1 MFNPT
6 TPYAISR
13 AATDLHLKRLNEN
26 FGLPIIFTRA
36 ANVYG
41 AYQQLYRIIPKTIMM
56 FKLKKKM
63 EIHGKGNSIRSFV
76 HINDVCKAILLILE
90 KGKLGNTYH
99 ISNNQKIS
107 VISLVRKI
115 SKLMNIDFKRN
126 IKFVNDRKGKDK
138 IYDLSSSK
146 LKKELLWKPQ
156 ISLNTGIQETID
168 WINLN
173 YSSLKKKSLKYNHK
187 K

>member
-1 MFNPT
+1 
-6 TPYAISR
+6 
-13 AATDLHLKRLNEN
+13 
-26 FGLPIIFTRA
+26 
-36 ANVYG
+36 
-41 AYQQLYRIIPKTIMM
+41 
-56 FKLKKKM
+56 M

-146 LKKELLWKPQ
+146 LKRVTL
-156 ISLNTGIQETID
+156 ETP
-168 WINLN
+168 N
-173 YSSLKKKSLKYNHK
+173 
-187 K
+187 

>member
-1 MFNPT
+1 
-6 TPYAISR
+6 
-13 AATDLHLKRLNEN
+13 
-26 FGLPIIFTRA
+26 
-36 ANVYG
+36 
-41 AYQQLYRIIPKTIMM
+41 
-56 FKLKKKM
+56 
-63 EIHGKGNSIRSFV
+63 
-76 HINDVCKAILLILE
+76 
-90 KGKLGNTYH
+90 
-99 ISNNQKIS
+99 
-107 VISLVRKI
+107 
-115 SKLMNIDFKRN
+115 MNIDFKRN

-156 ISLNTGIQETID
+156 ISLNAGIQETID

>member
-1 MFNPT
+1 MDFQ
-6 TPYAISR
+6 
-13 AATDLHLKRLNEN
+13 LKRIERTVR
-26 FGLPIIFTRA
+26 LPIIFTRA

-90 KGKLGNTYH
+90 KGKLEKRTYH

-107 VISLVRKI
+107 FSL
-115 SKLMNIDFKRN
+115 
-126 IKFVNDRKGKDK
+126 
-138 IYDLSSSK
+138 
-146 LKKELLWKPQ
+146 
-156 ISLNTGIQETID
+156 
-168 WINLN
+168 
-173 YSSLKKKSLKYNHK
+173 
-187 K
+187 

>member
-1 MFNPT
+1 
-6 TPYAISR
+6 
-13 AATDLHLKRLNEN
+13 
-26 FGLPIIFTRA
+26 
-36 ANVYG
+36 
-41 AYQQLYRIIPKTIMM
+41 
-56 FKLKKKM
+56 
-63 EIHGKGNSIRSFV
+63 
-76 HINDVCKAILLILE
+76 
-90 KGKLGNTYH
+90 
-99 ISNNQKIS
+99 
-107 VISLVRKI
+107 
-115 SKLMNIDFKRN
+115 MNIDFKRN